1 MLFRSPEALALMV
14 SLYRQLNRVDDAVL
28 FLERNIAGAITRHP
42 AMYPLLAELHDS
54 QERSAVARKVL
65 EEGLRRYPESE
76 DLLYSYG
83 AFLEQKSE
91 HRAAM
96 DIMQKLVAINP
107 SNAAALNFVG
117 YSWANDGINR
127 EIIMVPKVAINGG
140 KPNLA
145 IRIPLNKPNTPPIT
159 KIAKNENH
167 IEDRKSV
174 V

>member
-1 MLFRSPEALALMV
+1 MV
-14 SLYRQLNRVDDAVL
+14 DRPAHFFVILGIVQQSLCRQLNRVDDAVL

-117 YSWANDGINR
+117 YSWANDGINLQMALDYIQR
-127 EIIMVPKVAINGG
+127 ALELMPDKAVAAFAAGG
-140 KPNLA
+140 QG
-145 IRIPLNKPNTPPIT
+145 
-159 KIAKNENH
+159 
-167 IEDRKSV
+167 EDSTADEELSSV
-174 V
+174 HG

>member
-1 MLFRSPEALALMV
+1 MKILL
-14 SLYRQLNRVDDAVL
+14 QG

-117 YSWANDGINR
+117 YSWANNGINLQMALDYILTR
-127 EIIMVPKVAINGG
+127 
-140 KPNLA
+140 
-145 IRIPLNKPNTPPIT
+145 THPPQPSPRPPRRLPPSLSSRLRPPQKT
-159 KIAKNENH
+159 TQ
-167 IEDRKSV
+167 
-174 V
+174 